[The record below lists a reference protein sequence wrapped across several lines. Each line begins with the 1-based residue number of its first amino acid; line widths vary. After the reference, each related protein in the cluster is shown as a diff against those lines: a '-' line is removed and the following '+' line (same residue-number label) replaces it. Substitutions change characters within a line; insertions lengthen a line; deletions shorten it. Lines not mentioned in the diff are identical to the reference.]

1 VQSLFRGV
9 EGILS
14 YSARAADFNV
24 YWGAGGVVDSVIDV
38 THNVVVPFDTVAA
51 GGWGFLNASNTAAA
65 GSLDGRPGV
74 VSLFDFFCVAPLVDF
89 PSGNIGGQCD
99 VAEPYKLAPV
109 AELSPIAMISGSSPS
124 SAAVTGKA
132 AQPNPGFGMYMPG
145 HIFFFEMAALP
156 AAGAVW
162 TLRTYTG
169 GGIVGGNGVGTAGN
183 EGPSV
188 YTQVEPIAFTAV
200 GAELH
205 LLFNATN
212 ELLTP
217 TLTSLDN
224 VRTVPDPYYVTSE
237 FEQTTDNKV
246 IKFVNLPNAATVRI
260 YSSSGVLVDL
270 IEHNSISADGT
281 ATWNVRNRNN
291 QVVASG
297 VYFYHIEAGDA
308 RKVGRFTIVNFAQ

>member
-1 VQSLFRGV
+1 MRFPTVPELFQGT
-9 EGILS
+9 S
-14 YSARAADFNV
+14 
-24 YWGAGGVVDSVIDV
+24 
-38 THNVVVPFDTVAA
+38 
-51 GGWGFLNASNTAAA
+51 
-65 GSLDGRPGV
+65 
-74 VSLFDFFCVAPLVDF
+74 
-89 PSGNIGGQCD
+89 
-99 VAEPYKLAPV
+99 
-109 AELSPIAMISGSSPS
+109 
-124 SAAVTGKA
+124 
-132 AQPNPGFGMYMPG
+132 
-145 HIFFFEMAALP
+145 
-156 AAGAVW
+156 
-162 TLRTYTG
+162 
-169 GGIVGGNGVGTAGN
+169 TAGD
-183 EGPSV
+183 EGPAV

-205 LLFNATN
+205 LIFNATN

-237 FEQTTDNKV
+237 FEQTTYNKV

-260 YSSSGVLVDL
+260 YSSSGVLVDV
-270 IEHNSISADGT
+270 IEHNSISSEGT